1 MMQRAEEAR
10 RVMQEK
16 AFKSYRYAT
25 EDDVRGFH
33 NYRREADFISLESM
47 SVVKIMEGSTYMR
60 LYLTLAQILQIAP
73 CDIRLWSI
81 DSVEKT
87 CNQRVNKQLSL
98 EELQDCD
105 IEHNKFYVEDLFGEC
120 HLSHNNHPH
129 LNHTVTVA
137 IHVNITV
144 LNSSSTL
151 VVVLHSIIS
160 LHSIYVIKQSIHS
173 QLFCSSFAFPP
184 HSSFLR
190 PLYSPFLSPSPPIVT
205 LPQSSPLSS
214 MYPTHPSTPSPFLLQ
229 ALISRS
235 LTRPSH

>member
-1 MMQRAEEAR
+1 
-10 RVMQEK
+10 MQEK

-120 HLSHNNHPH
+120 HRSRNNHLH
-129 LNHTVTVA
+129 ISHTVTTA

-144 LNSSSTL
+144 LNASL
-151 VVVLHSIIS
+151 IRRVVLHSIIS
-160 LHSIYVIKQSIHS
+160 LLSIYVIKQSMHS
-173 QLFCSSFAFPP
+173 RLFCSSFAFPP

-190 PLYSPFLSPSPPIVT
+190 SLYSPFLSPSPPIVT

-214 MYPTHPSTPSPFLLQ
+214 MYPTNPSTPYPFPLQ